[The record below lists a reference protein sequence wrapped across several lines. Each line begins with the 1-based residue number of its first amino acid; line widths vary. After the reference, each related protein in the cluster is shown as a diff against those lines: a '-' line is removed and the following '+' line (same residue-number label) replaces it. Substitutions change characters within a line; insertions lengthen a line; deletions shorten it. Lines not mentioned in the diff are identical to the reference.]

1 MSQVKMDKLR
11 VLGWTEIELAPART
25 GVYAWYSR
33 IQISKADINDIVSKV
48 KSAADPQ
55 TARTLIENAL
65 DRFVFNPYRESPY
78 RVLLRGQLKPKF
90 IGDVE
95 HEPSRSDSLVT
106 RLTQNPERLHVIAA
120 LLGDAAPSFTS
131 PLYIGMAANLRTRLK
146 THKNKITEFREL
158 RANTEADSTP
168 EAGFARQ
175 VVDRN
180 FDPTNLFVHIA
191 EVDVETGEHNDIEN
205 ILNRINYPI
214 FGRN

>member
-1 MSQVKMDKLR
+1 MNQFR
-11 VLGWTEIELAPART
+11 VLGWTEIELAPPRT

-33 IQISKADINDIVSKV
+33 MRISKADVNDTISRV
-48 KSAADPQ
+48 KAAVDSQ
-55 TARTLIENAL
+55 TAHNLIENAL
-65 DRFVFNPYRESPY
+65 DRFIFNPYRESPY

-106 RLTQNPERLHVIAA
+106 RLARNPERLHVIAA
-120 LLGDAAPSFTS
+120 LLGDAAPAFTS
-131 PLYIGMAANLRTRLK
+131 PLYIGMAVNLRARLR
-146 THKNKITEFREL
+146 THKSKITEFREQ
-158 RANTEADSTP
+158 RTNTEADSTP

-175 VVDRN
+175 VVDRG

-191 EVDVETGEHNDIEN
+191 EVDVEAGEHNDIEN